1 MNECTPQNTTKLISN
16 QVPSTNTD
24 QLTKEHP
31 GSKHLSGTKSYQSH
45 SKADCL
51 LPRKLNG
58 QKTSA

>member
-1 MNECTPQNTTKLISN
+1 MQTVPPQNTTKLIST
-16 QVPSTNTD
+16 QDPSTNTD

-58 QKTSA
+58 